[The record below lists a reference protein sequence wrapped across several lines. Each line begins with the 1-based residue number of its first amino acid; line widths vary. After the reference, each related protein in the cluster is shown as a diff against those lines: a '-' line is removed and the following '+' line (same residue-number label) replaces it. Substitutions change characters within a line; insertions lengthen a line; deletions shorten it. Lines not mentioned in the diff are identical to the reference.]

1 MAILEWIIL
10 LAIFA
15 AIAWLAHSANS
26 KGRQDCLSLRQDG
39 IRINRLIKQLLVNVQ
54 QHRGMMNA
62 FLNGDKSFGV
72 KIEQKETGIEN
83 NLAALESL
91 YKPALMPKERWGAIR
106 GMWQSLHKEAHSLAA
121 EDSIR
126 RHSEL
131 IRAII
136 YLMGDVAERTQIT
149 GANPADAA
157 LASALWHKLPMAAEG
172 LGQARALG
180 AGAAAKGYC
189 SGVTRIRLHFLE
201 KRIRETIEWVNDD
214 LSRAAPVQAAYMTK
228 LWGETQKIVND
239 FLALL
244 EKEIICTEKPS
255 VDAEHYFSSATKT
268 IDALF
273 SVYDQ
278 VLDALEKSLP
288 HQGASS

>member
-1 MAILEWIIL
+1 MNIVANLEWIIL
-10 LAIFA
+10 LTLFA
-15 AIAWLAHSANS
+15 VIAWLAYSTNS
-26 KGRQDCLSLRQDG
+26 KSQQDCLSVRLEG
-39 IRINRLIKQLLVNVQ
+39 IRINRIVKQLLVNVQ

-72 KIEQKETGIEN
+72 KIEQKKIDIEN

-91 YKPALMPKERWGAIR
+91 FKPALMLKERWGATR
-106 GMWQSLHKEAHSLAA
+106 SMWQSLHKEVHSMAA

-126 RHSEL
+126 HHSEL
-131 IRAII
+131 IRVII

-149 GANPADAA
+149 GAHSADTA

-201 KRIRETIEWVNDD
+201 ERVRETIEWVNDD
-214 LSRAAPVQAAYMTK
+214 LSRAVPAQAAYMIK

-244 EKEIICTEKPS
+244 EKEIINTEKPS
-255 VDAEHYFSSATKT
+255 VDAEHYFNSATKT

-278 VLDALEKSLP
+278 VSSDMEKKLA
-288 HQGASS
+288 Q